1 MDEHIEP
8 ITIRTSPTL
17 GKLAAALAKS
27 QGAFTNPE
35 RNREVTVRPKKRQD
49 GYQPPDY
56 KFKYATLDSI
66 LEMARPILGA
76 NGLAIIQVVTPE
88 PALVT
93 RLIHESDEW
102 IEGSLGIHTE
112 GAGMQA
118 LGAAITYLKRYCL
131 SSMLGI
137 AADEDDDGNA
147 ADGNDAD
154 VKPRGKAAAK
164 SKPLTG
170 GHAPP
175 AVVGKE
181 PAPVDPP
188 ETKAT
193 ESAFQAAVGKI
204 AMTFTHP
211 ELDKLTQ
218 RLVDSV
224 KLDEK
229 EKTALLGLIKG
240 QRLKADEAEKQANA
254 NTAA

>member
-1 MDEHIEP
+1 MKTSE
-8 ITIRTSPTL
+8 TI
-17 GKLAAALAKS
+17 GHLAAALATAQAEYPGIDK
-27 QGAFTNPE
+27 
-35 RNREVTVRPKKRQD
+35 NRHVKVQFKNGGGYEHDYATFDNILASVRPV
-49 GYQPPDY
+49 
-56 KFKYATLDSI
+56 
-66 LEMARPILGA
+66 LGK
-76 NGLAIIQVVTPE
+76 NGLAVLQGIETSETKDEKDGTIYIIVT
-88 PALVT
+88 VT
-93 RLIHESDEW
+93 TRIVHASGEW
-102 IEGSLGIHTE
+102 IEDSIWAVAESGEPQKIGSCT
-112 GAGMQA
+112 
-118 LGAAITYLKRYCL
+118 TYLKRYAYC
-131 SSMLGI
+131 SMLNI

-147 ADGNDAD
+147 ASGNNATPSARNA
-154 VKPRGKAAAK
+154 VKKPA

-188 ETKAT
+188 ETKAQ

-229 EKTALLGLIKG
+229 EKTALLGMIKG